1 MGYLIS
7 RYRKKIRDIKNS
19 ITKHDL
25 IGRLSKKFHELPLS
39 DVKLA
44 VDIMLDHI
52 TQALVD
58 GERAEFRGFGSFSLH
73 YLPPRRS
80 RNPATGEEI
89 VTPGRYRPHFKPG
102 KELRKCVN
110 KK

>member
-1 MGYLIS
+1 L
-7 RYRKKIRDIKNS
+7 NN
-19 ITKHDL
+19 
-25 IGRLSKKFHELPLS
+25 RLSKKFPELPLR

-52 TQALVD
+52 AQALVD
-58 GERAEFRGFGSFSLH
+58 GERAEFRSFGGFSLH
-73 YLPPRRS
+73 YHSPRRS

-89 VTPGRYRPHFKPG
+89 VIPGKYHIHFKLG